1 MIELKGD
8 FVFTEALFE
17 KDNIPK
23 YEDMGLNRPENE
35 LEDMEPWPFRFRLSS
50 LNSYNPSGEKGITTA
65 RLEGKDY
72 YRINVPFEEFDEF
85 ITKNIKYT

>member
-8 FVFTEALFE
+8 FVITEAMFE

-23 YEDMGLNRPENE
+23 YEEMGLPEPENK
-35 LEDMEPWPFRFRLSS
+35 LEDMEPAPFRFRLSKI
-50 LNSYNPSGEKGITTA
+50 NSYNPSGEIGITTL
-65 RLEGKDY
+65 RMDGKDY

-85 ITKNIKYT
+85 IMKNIKYT